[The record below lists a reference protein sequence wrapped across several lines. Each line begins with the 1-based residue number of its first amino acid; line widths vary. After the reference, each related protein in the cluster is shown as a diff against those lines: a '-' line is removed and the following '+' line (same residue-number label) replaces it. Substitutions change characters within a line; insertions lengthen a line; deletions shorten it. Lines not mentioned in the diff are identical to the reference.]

1 MTRTKNNGVII
12 EKKRGVYEVQL
23 SLGVDPE
30 TGKYSRISRTVH
42 GTKADAQKEL
52 RSLIKQKED
61 GINLKK
67 SSMTFKEFST
77 QWHESR
83 VTAATLAPSTLKG
96 EEPILA
102 ALNEHIGNIKLEA
115 LTPARIDGLYNQ
127 IRKEGSRSIQGK
139 PLSETT
145 MVKYHEVLS
154 KILKKAV
161 HYDLILRNPCDRVTR
176 PKVAQTER
184 KSLTKENGAKL
195 LKCVLQTEE
204 EAKRSL
210 ELEIEKATQKEDSNS
225 NITINFSGGI
235 SALGNIV
242 AVHVGLATGARRGE
256 VFGLSWRDVEMV
268 QTKQGLF
275 CTLKIRHTLDA
286 YGNIKE
292 PKTKTSKRDIAIDKT
307 TASSLSTL
315 RNMQALY
322 LNRIGLKQTAQTP
335 VFCSNFGGNMDLHN
349 FERWWREWRKESGFP
364 TLKFHELRHTQATQL
379 LANGVDVKTVQN
391 RLGHA
396 NAAITLNWYA
406 HALPENDK
414 KAAALI
420 GVLFSE
426 NPKNELENTNII
438 PLSNAL

>member
-1 MTRTKNNGVII
+1 MARTKNSGVIL
-12 EKKRGVYEVQL
+12 EKKRGVFEVQV

-42 GTKADAQKEL
+42 GTKADAQKVL
-52 RSLIKQKED
+52 RALINQKED
-61 GINLKK
+61 GINLRK
-67 SSMTFKEFST
+67 SSMTFKEFSE

-127 IRKEGSRSIQGK
+127 LRKEGSRSTPGK

-154 KILKKAV
+154 KVLKKAV

-176 PKVAQTER
+176 PKVAQVER

-195 LKCVLQTEE
+195 LKCVL
-204 EAKRSL
+204 EAEALYSERL
-210 ELEIEKATQKEDSNS
+210 QEQLNKASSSTSKNMAAFCTFNE
-225 NITINFSGGI
+225 GI
-235 SALGNIV
+235 SALGNAV

-256 VFGLSWRDVEMV
+256 VFGLSWRDIEMV

-275 CTLKIRHTLDA
+275 CTLKIRQTLDTL
-286 YGNIKE
+286 GNIKE
-292 PKTKTSKRDIAIDKT
+292 PKTKTSKRDIAIDEG
-307 TASSLSTL
+307 TANSLSLL
-315 RNMQALY
+315 RKMQASY
-322 LNRIGLKQTAQTP
+322 LKCIGIKQTAQTP
-335 VFCSNFGGNMDLHN
+335 VFCSNVGGNIDLHN
-349 FERWWREWRKESGFP
+349 FERWWRTWRTENGFP

-420 GVLFSE
+420 GSLFAESE
-426 NPKNELENTNII
+426 EEKTTVIQFQ
-438 PLSNAL
+438 NAL

>member
-1 MTRTKNNGVII
+1 MARTKNSGVIL
-12 EKKRGVYEVQL
+12 EKKRGVFEVQV

-30 TGKYSRISRTVH
+30 TGKYSRISRTIH
-42 GTKADAQKEL
+42 GTKADAQKVL
-52 RSLIKQKED
+52 RALIKQKED
-61 GINLKK
+61 GLNLQK
-67 SSMTFKEFST
+67 SSMTFREFSE
-77 QWHESR
+77 QWHEAR
-83 VTAATLAPSTLKG
+83 AIAATLAPTTLEREKQLI
-96 EEPILA
+96 E
-102 ALNEHIGNIKLEA
+102 ALNKHIGNIKLES

-127 IRKEGSRSIQGK
+127 IRKEGSHSVPGQ

-145 MVKYHEVLS
+145 MVKYHELLS

-176 PKVAQTER
+176 PKVANPER

-195 LKCVLQTEE
+195 LKCVL
-204 EAKRSL
+204 EAEALYS
-210 ELEIEKATQKEDSNS
+210 EKLQEQFNSASNS
-225 NITINFSGGI
+225 TSKNLVTFCTFSEGI
-235 SALGNIV
+235 SALGNAV

-256 VFGLSWRDVEMV
+256 VFGLSWRDIEMV

-286 YGNIKE
+286 YGNLKE
-292 PKTKTSKRDIAIDKT
+292 PKTKSSKRDIAIDEG
-307 TASSLSTL
+307 TANSLALL
-315 RNMQALY
+315 RKMQASY
-322 LNRIGLKQTAQTP
+322 LKCIGMKQTAQTP
-335 VFCSNFGGNMDLHN
+335 VFCSNVGGNIDLHN
-349 FERWWREWRKESGFP
+349 FERWWRTWRTESGFP

-379 LANGVDVKTVQN
+379 LANGIDVKTVQN

-420 GVLFSE
+420 GSLFAESEEEKTNVIQLQNVL
-426 NPKNELENTNII
+426 
-438 PLSNAL
+438 